1 MNLVTFGE
9 TMVQYNA
16 KYTGPYDPAGKHL
29 VDVAG
34 AESNVALN
42 LAKLRVPGIETTWV
56 SRLGDDEA
64 GRIVLSRLDAIT
76 RVEAC
81 IGPGERTGISYLN
94 HHEDGQSIKTYKR
107 AGSAAS
113 KLTFDDVAPHLGS
126 ANLLHVTGITPS
138 LSLSCKDAIF
148 RSLKRCQQ
156 LGIHVSFDANYREQL
171 WSPSE
176 ARITFE
182 EMIEYAT
189 LFKVGRD
196 EAETVWGL
204 GLNAVDYAKKLHGLG
219 DKITIVTDGA
229 LGATLYDGKITVSIS
244 GLGLKAVDTVGAGD
258 AFVAGFL
265 GGLSERSNFSAFFQL
280 GTAERKHLLRHALSV
295 ANACGAL
302 VTTRKGDTQA
312 MPNMSEVKKVLWK
325 KTNN

>member
-1 MNLVTFGE
+1 MQLVTFGE

-16 KYTGPYDPAGKHL
+16 KYNGPCDPDGKHL
-29 VDVAG
+29 LDVAG

-42 LAKLRVPGIETTWV
+42 MVKLGVPGIETTWV

-76 RVEAC
+76 RIEAC

-94 HHEDGQSIKTYKR
+94 HYEDGQSIKTYKR

-126 ANLLHVTGITPS
+126 ASLLHVTGITPS
-138 LSLSCKDAIF
+138 LSISCKDAIF

-176 ARITFE
+176 ARSTFDA
-182 EMIEYAT
+182 MREYVT

-196 EAETVWGL
+196 EAEAVWGL
-204 GLNAVDYAKKLHGLG
+204 GLNAADYAKKLHGLG

-229 LGATLYDGKITVSIS
+229 LGATLYDGNITVSIS
-244 GLGLKAVDTVGAGD
+244 GLGLKAVDPIGAGD

-265 GGLSERSNFSAFFQL
+265 GGLSERTNFSEFFHL
-280 GTAERKHLLRHALSV
+280 ETDERKQLLWHALRV
-295 ANACGAL
+295 ANTCGAL
-302 VTTRKGDTQA
+302 VTTRRGDTQA
-312 MPNMSEVKKVLWK
+312 MPNMDEVRKLWIQ
-325 KTNN
+325 TNK